1 MKTSNAAS
9 SLKRV
14 KICLIAAAVC
24 ALIIGAQARQ
34 ARLAGS
40 AWEQPVGLSLF
51 FRDGAA
57 APITLVGDAPRDL
70 QEIDIVATVPTQG
83 DQGIEPLI
91 QNSELTTLANIN
103 DCAKWRLTPPNGPAR
118 GLLGRN

>member
-1 MKTSNAAS
+1 MKIWLLT
-9 SLKRV
+9 
-14 KICLIAAAVC
+14 AAVC
-24 ALIIGAQARQ
+24 ALIIGALAHQ

-40 AWEQPVGLSLF
+40 ARVEPVGLSLF

-57 APITLVGDAPRDL
+57 APITLVGDAPRYL

-91 QNSELTTLANIN
+91 QNIELASL
-103 DCAKWRLTPPNGPAR
+103 DWLGAR
-118 GLLGRN
+118 TARQ